1 MIFAR
6 RSIQRFINHLSETL
20 PRSAITKLVRSLN
33 KNDRT
38 SLDFEWE
45 VAVLFALSQI
55 GKIRYEA
62 SHGGRCS
69 PDVTFQLPGQDLVFF
84 IADIATVSDR
94 GLEDEN
100 PVRMLSKFLHEKA
113 KKLDLSGGF
122 DYRVEGAALGEQ
134 YGNRKIKLAM
144 PTRKKLRA
152 FFEAN
157 ITPRLQKIKQST
169 DDEIDLSITEEPYK
183 IFIRYRRD
191 ATTSSGSHLS
201 YTAAYSLTRNPLYT
215 SLKGKTKQL
224 SETGFDGCKGI
235 ILCDGSCDLM
245 RTRHTGMMNYT
256 KQDIIHNFLRQNSSI
271 SFVLAFWVEQ
281 PLTGVFDRPKD
292 RQVLGELFIN
302 PIARVPLCNQIAR
315 NLTRIPNLLP
325 IPTTEAYSAVLK
337 IEAGMYGVGD
347 SQYGGSEVSYD
358 WGPQTIRISSRALLR
373 LLSDQ
378 VSPTQFAKDHWSRPR
393 HTEDHIDNPFQQAL
407 ALGLAIESIT
417 VEHQEDKDDD
427 LLTFKLSGPDVAVKP
442 FRRP

>member
-1 MIFAR
+1 M
-6 RSIQRFINHLSETL
+6 
-20 PRSAITKLVRSLN
+20 
-33 KNDRT
+33 
-38 SLDFEWE
+38 
-45 VAVLFALSQI
+45 LFALSQM

-62 SHGGRCS
+62 SHGGRRS
-69 PDVTFQLPGQDLVFF
+69 PDVTFQLPGQELIFF

-94 GLEDEN
+94 GLEEEN
-100 PVRMLSKFLHEKA
+100 PVRMLGRFLHEKA
-113 KKLDLSGGF
+113 KKFDLPGGF
-122 DYRVEGAALGEQ
+122 DYRVEGDALGEQ
-134 YGNRKIKLAM
+134 YGNRKVKLAM
-144 PTRKKLRA
+144 PTRKELRA

-169 DDEIDLSITEEPYK
+169 DVETDLSITEEPYK

-191 ATTSSGSHLS
+191 ATTSSSSHLS

-215 SLKGKTKQL
+215 SLKGKSKQL
-224 SETGFDGCKGI
+224 SEAGFDGCKGV
-235 ILCDGSCDLM
+235 ILCDGSCDLL

-271 SFVLAFWVEQ
+271 SFVLTFWVEQ

-292 RQVLGELFIN
+292 RQVLGELFVN
-302 PIARVPLCNQIAR
+302 RIARVPLCDQIAR
-315 NLTRIPNLLP
+315 ILTTIPSFLP
-325 IPTTEAYSAVLK
+325 VPTTEAYSSVLK

-358 WGPQTIRISSRALLR
+358 WGPRTIRISSRALLR

-378 VSPTQFAKDHWSRPR
+378 VSPTQFAEDHWSRRR
-393 HTEDHIDNPFQQAL
+393 HKGEHIDNPFQQAL
-407 ALGLAIESIT
+407 MLGLTIESIS
-417 VEHQEDKDDD
+417 VERQEDKDDD

-442 FRRP
+442 FRSP